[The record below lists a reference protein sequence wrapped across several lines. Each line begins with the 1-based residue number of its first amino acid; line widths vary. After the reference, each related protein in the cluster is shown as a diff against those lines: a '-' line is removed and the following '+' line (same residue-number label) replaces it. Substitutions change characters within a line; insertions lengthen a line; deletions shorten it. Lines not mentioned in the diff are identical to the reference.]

1 MVAIEELEG
10 PKLSTY
16 RLDAAVGGSIG
27 AAALVPQVRCL
38 FGLSPQSYG

>member
-1 MVAIEELEG
+1 MAALEELEG

-16 RLDAAVGGSIG
+16 RLDAGVGRSIG
-27 AAALVPQVRCL
+27 AALVPQARC